1 MTREDAESV
10 TVRMA
15 KPVLAYLSA
24 RCTSVEDAEDLSQE
38 ILFRAYRTLLGRND
52 VGDPERYVWRC
63 VRNGLANYY
72 RGKARLSVGIPL
84 DEVADCLPDP
94 EDPYTERDD
103 GETVTKLRSEI
114 AFLSA
119 ERRRIVAAYY
129 FDHRTTEII
138 ARDLGIPAGTVK
150 WHLFEARKEL
160 KERLKQVRDT
170 EQLSFHPIR
179 FTKVMTNG
187 GVGSMGGNDRFFR
200 SILSQNIAYS
210 VYREPKSVRE
220 IAKDLG
226 VSPVYVEG
234 EADFLEEYG
243 FLIRRG
249 DRYSANILIEEPDS
263 EECALR
269 EKIYDRGAELIG
281 DGLCNALISSG
292 LLEDTDHLWGGVSG
306 PMSMTENPPRDRNL
320 MLWTLVPYLAAVS
333 GQKLQEA
340 EAKVSFEEAA
350 TVRPDGGHNIC
361 EAWIEPDGIKPILPE
376 SCWCGPCWNRWDGF
390 CIWQT
395 DSPWSGR
402 RVTDNYTAEAMQD
415 RSLLIALSGG
425 AELRPEETAR
435 LCERGYIAA
444 VRENGCVKTGFRC
457 VWIDGG
463 DMNRRLIGVG
473 DRAKENCWE
482 EIRKLK
488 QPYID
493 MVLKRTP
500 ERLRTMQAFGLGYL
514 FHSDGAF
521 IYRCMKRLLDTG
533 RLTLPEEPLRRSLT
547 LAVIDERE

>member
-1 MTREDAESV
+1 MTREDAEAV

-15 KPVLAYLSA
+15 KPVLAYLAS
-24 RCTSVEDAEDLSQE
+24 RCAAHEDAEDLSQE
-38 ILFRAYRTLLGRND
+38 ILFRAYRSLLSRND
-52 VGDPERYVWRC
+52 VGDPDRYVWRC

-72 RGKARLSVGIPL
+72 RGKARSSVGVPI
-84 DEVADCLPDP
+84 DELAETLPDP
-94 EDPYTERDD
+94 DDPFANREDDEILFR
-103 GETVTKLRSEI
+103 LRSEI
-114 AFLSA
+114 AFLSVQ
-119 ERRRIVAAYY
+119 RRRIVSAYY
-129 FDHRTTEII
+129 FDNRTTDAI
-138 ARDLGIPAGTVK
+138 ARELGIPAGTVK

-160 KERLKQVRDT
+160 KERLTAVRDS
-170 EQLSFHPIR
+170 EQLSFNPIR
-179 FTKVMTNG
+179 FAKVMTNG

-210 VYREPKSVRE
+210 VYREPKTARD

-234 EADFLEEYG
+234 EAEFLEEYG
-243 FLIRRG
+243 FLVRQG
-249 DRYSANILIEEPDS
+249 DRYSANILINEPDA

-269 EKIYDRGAELIG
+269 ETMYDRAAELIG
-281 DGLCNALISSG
+281 DGLCDALTASG
-292 LLEDTDHLWGGVSG
+292 LLEETDHLWGGVSG
-306 PMSMTENPPRDRNL
+306 PMTMKADPPRDRNL

-333 GQKLQEA
+333 GQKLREE

-361 EAWIEPDGIKPILPE
+361 ETWIEPPGIGPILPDG
-376 SCWCGPCWNRWDGF
+376 WCGPCWNRWDGF

-402 RVTDNYTAEAMQD
+402 RVTDNYTSEAMRD
-415 RSLLIALSGG
+415 RGLLIALSEG

-444 VRENGCVKTGFRC
+444 VREGGCVKTGFRC
-457 VWIDGG
+457 VWIDGA
-463 DMNRRLIGVG
+463 DMNRRLIEVG
-473 DRAKENCWE
+473 DRVREGCRE
-482 EIRKLK
+482 QIRKLK

-493 MVLKRTP
+493 MVMKRTP
-500 ERLRTMQAFGLGYL
+500 ERLRAVQAFGLGYL

-521 IYRCMKRLLDTG
+521 IYRCMKRLLDAG
-533 RLTLPEEPLRRSLT
+533 RLTLPDEELRRSLT